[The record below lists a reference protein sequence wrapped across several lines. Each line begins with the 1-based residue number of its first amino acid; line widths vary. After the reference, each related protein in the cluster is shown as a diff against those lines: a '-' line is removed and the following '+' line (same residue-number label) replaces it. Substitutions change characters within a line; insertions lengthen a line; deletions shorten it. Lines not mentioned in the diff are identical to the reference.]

1 MADANKPVIGVDQL
15 LTLALNGL
23 DNYFFRANKEKAR
36 KMYKEIADGETVD
49 FVSLTFKDADKT
61 KVKLKLAL
69 DHSEFEGHL
78 TFHLFKIALQ
88 QMLRNIA
95 NKLANKQDLN
105 IFTSEET
112 REFIVHIPGI
122 IQDREKINVLVL
134 GIAPAKQSA
143 VIKLQFLDAEQFK
156 KQPDPGVETHQVDAE
171 EAADS
176 DTTVTKS

>member
-1 MADANKPVIGVDQL
+1 MAEANKPVIGVDQL

-23 DNYFFRANKEKAR
+23 DTYFFRANKEKAR
-36 KMYKEIADGETVD
+36 KMYKEIADGEIVD

-61 KVKLKLAL
+61 KVKLKLSL
-69 DHSEFEGHL
+69 DHREFDGHL

-95 NKLANKQDLN
+95 NKLAKKEDLN

-112 REFIVHIPGI
+112 REFIVHIPGV

-134 GIAPAKQSA
+134 GIAPARQSA
-143 VIKLQFLDAEQFK
+143 VIKLQFLDADQFK
-156 KQPDPGVETHQVDAE
+156 KQPDPGVETHQVGAD
-171 EAADS
+171 EAADRDS
-176 DTTVTKS
+176 EAANS